1 MLTDP
6 PPAGTKP
13 KKRWPWYRP
22 VIRNWRRYYLRQ
34 FPRKKKLH
42 GTLIHRLLGNRLFDP
57 GLWLPTRDT
66 VAWGMAIGMFI
77 GMMPFLGLQILF
89 SILLC
94 FAFRVNVTAAV
105 LATFIS
111 NPFTA
116 APILYAQREVGL
128 LVIGAPSAEELE
140 AFTGFA
146 KTWVSVGKP
155 IMFGAVITG
164 AAAAVLSYVL
174 TVALWSFFSKAAGKA
189 IAKRH
194 ARKLAHGQEA
204 YGEDG
209 DGEEG
214 TEEDGDTQADSGM
227 DSRESSDLQAPR
239 PGASG
244 PSAGAADP
252 SAQRKKD

>member
-6 PPAGTKP
+6 PPAGPKP

-77 GMMPFLGLQILF
+77 GMMPFLGLQIVL

-105 LATFIS
+105 LATFVS
-111 NPFTA
+111 NPFTG

-128 LVIGAPSAEELE
+128 MIIGMPTAEELE
-140 AFTGFA
+140 GFTGFA

-155 IMFGAVITG
+155 IMFGAVVTG

-174 TVALWSFFSKAAGKA
+174 TLALWSFFSKAAGKA

-194 ARKLAHGQEA
+194 ARKLSHGREP
-204 YGEDG
+204 YEDG
-209 DGEEG
+209 EPGEEEADEG
-214 TEEDGDTQADSGM
+214 GSAQADSGTEA
-227 DSRESSDLQAPR
+227 RESSDSQAPR
-239 PGASG
+239 HGASG
-244 PSAGAADP
+244 PSAGPADP
-252 SAQRKKD
+252 SAPRKKD